1 MVDKDKLAN
10 HLQQLNNYISELESL
25 KNLSKEDYLSDNR
38 NIFTLRYLFQ
48 VSIETCINMGSH
60 IVSRNNLGIPGE
72 YADVF
77 RILNSKGI
85 ISKNLELSLIQMVR
99 FRNRLV
105 HLYWEIDDELIYDYL
120 RDYLKDFY
128 LYIDEIHN
136 FIGLS

>member
-60 IVSRNNLGIPGE
+60 IVSRNNFGIPGE

-77 RILNSKGI
+77 RILHSKGI
-85 ISKNLELSLIQMVR
+85 VSENLELSLIQMVR